1 MLVTLSDYEGFADYS
16 LYRPCPL
23 MTGGGID
30 YDVSQAVIGMDV
42 MQGILILIN

>member
-23 MTGGGID
+23 MTGGGTHQN
-30 YDVSQAVIGMDV
+30 VSQAVIEMDV
-42 MQGILILIN
+42 IQGILIFMS